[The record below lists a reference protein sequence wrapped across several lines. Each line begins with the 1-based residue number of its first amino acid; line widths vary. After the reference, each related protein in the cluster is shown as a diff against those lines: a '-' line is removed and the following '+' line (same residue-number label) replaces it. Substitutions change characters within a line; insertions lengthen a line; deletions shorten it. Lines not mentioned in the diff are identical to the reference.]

1 MMMPWL
7 LWFLVGF
14 VDIVR
19 TRPRRV
25 VAEMWL
31 LVYWL
36 VLPIFVMTFFAERR
50 DRYLLPM
57 AGPAALIAAYGLLRH
72 LPKWRAKWNPAQSI
86 LITVQIIGLAVMA
99 IALPIWGGISL
110 RLAVPARMQMATV
123 DATPWYTPGFVAFA
137 VVCALGLFVCMFLA
151 YRQSRAG
158 FVAGSVALMLLANA
172 VFLWGYKDSL
182 NGRSEGKLLA
192 DDIEEPYPDALLFNA
207 APQHR
212 PMLPLELLIYLN
224 RDVPGITD
232 ASKLGASD
240 RPQVLI
246 YPPNGDDSLA
256 IPMPPEGFR
265 FLAAQKINT
274 GMYYAFVR
282 DTR

>member
-1 MMMPWL
+1 
-7 LWFLVGF
+7 
-14 VDIVR
+14 
-19 TRPRRV
+19 
-25 VAEMWL
+25 
-31 LVYWL
+31 
-36 VLPIFVMTFFAERR
+36 
-50 DRYLLPM
+50 
-57 AGPAALIAAYGLLRH
+57 
-72 LPKWRAKWNPAQSI
+72 
-86 LITVQIIGLAVMA
+86 
-99 IALPIWGGISL
+99 
-110 RLAVPARMQMATV
+110 
-123 DATPWYTPGFVAFA
+123 
-137 VVCALGLFVCMFLA
+137 
-151 YRQSRAG
+151 
-158 FVAGSVALMLLANA
+158 MLLANA

-192 DDIEEPYPDALLFNA
+192 EDIEEPYPDALLFNA

-232 ASKLGASD
+232 ASKLAPSD
-240 RPQVLI
+240 RPEVLI

-256 IPMPPEGFR
+256 IPTPPDGFR